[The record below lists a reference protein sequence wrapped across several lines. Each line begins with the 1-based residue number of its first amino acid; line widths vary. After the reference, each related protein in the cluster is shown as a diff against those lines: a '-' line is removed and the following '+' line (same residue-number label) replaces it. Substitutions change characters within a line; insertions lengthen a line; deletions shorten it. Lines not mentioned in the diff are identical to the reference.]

1 MEVDKKYL
9 VFRCSK
15 IFTKPKKYFPV
26 TDLAEDD
33 LWRQVLRGPAQGPG
47 SSLHSLGE
55 PEICDLKYL

>member
-1 MEVDKKYL
+1 MMFNNIYKAQ
-9 VFRCSK
+9 K
-15 IFTKPKKYFPV
+15 IFPAF

-55 PEICDLKYL
+55 PEICDLK